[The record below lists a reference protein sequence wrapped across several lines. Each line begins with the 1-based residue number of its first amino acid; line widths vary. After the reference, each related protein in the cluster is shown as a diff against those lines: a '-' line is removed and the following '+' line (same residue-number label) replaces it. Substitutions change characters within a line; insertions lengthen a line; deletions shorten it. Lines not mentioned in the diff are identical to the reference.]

1 MQSSAGT
8 WTVYDPPMPIQCAV
22 SHGKRLVVAIA
33 KDKLLASDLVG
44 FLFDL
49 DREKAGAYRKIFDL
63 SGVTSLLSDE
73 RIETFAEIIREREL
87 SSPAGPL
94 ALVAGDPILAR
105 KAGLFAQKAQGLR
118 PIRVFA
124 EQHDARRWLD
134 SLPGDAVDPG
144 AVAGTPPDGF

>member
-1 MQSSAGT
+1 
-8 WTVYDPPMPIQCAV
+8 MPIQCSV
-22 SHGKRLVVAIA
+22 SHGKRLVLAIA

-49 DREKAGAYRKIFDL
+49 DREKAGEYRKLFDI

-73 RIETFAEIIREREL
+73 RIETFAEIVREREE
-87 SSPAGPL
+87 SAPAGPL
-94 ALVAGDPILAR
+94 ALVAGSPALAR
-105 KAGLFAQKAQGLR
+105 KARLFAEKARGRR

-134 SLPGDAVDPG
+134 SLPDDS
-144 AVAGTPPDGF
+144 AGQSASSS